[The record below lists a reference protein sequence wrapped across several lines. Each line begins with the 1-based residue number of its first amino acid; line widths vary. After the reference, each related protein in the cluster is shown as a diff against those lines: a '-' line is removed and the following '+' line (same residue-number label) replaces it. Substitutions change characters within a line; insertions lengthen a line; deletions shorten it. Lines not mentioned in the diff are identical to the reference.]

1 MNKLVKSSVYAICGL
16 ILLAFA
22 FKFAFKFAFL
32 KNKNSDEELVE
43 NSINVTTSQPV
54 EEYKYLLKEF
64 NGKLAVFEN
73 GEKAPKMI
81 FDVSIDSLPEVDALA
96 LKNGLKIYISIP
108 IIPFHSD
115 LDDKEDMTT
124 SFSVS
129 VDEWHINKEAT
140 RWKSMRKRKARKPYF

>member
-22 FKFAFKFAFL
+22 FKFAFL

-43 NSINVTTSQPV
+43 NSINVTTFQPV

-96 LKNGLKIYISIP
+96 LKNGLKIKNEQELNDRIEDFIS
-108 IIPFHSD
+108 
-115 LDDKEDMTT
+115 
-124 SFSVS
+124 
-129 VDEWHINKEAT
+129 
-140 RWKSMRKRKARKPYF
+140 

>member
-16 ILLAFA
+16 ILLA
-22 FKFAFKFAFL
+22 FAFKFAFL

-96 LKNGLKIYISIP
+96 LKNGLKIKNEQELNDRIEDFIS
-108 IIPFHSD
+108 
-115 LDDKEDMTT
+115 
-124 SFSVS
+124 
-129 VDEWHINKEAT
+129 
-140 RWKSMRKRKARKPYF
+140 

>member
-22 FKFAFKFAFL
+22 FKFAFL

-43 NSINVTTSQPV
+43 NSINSINVTNSQPV

-96 LKNGLKIYISIP
+96 LKNGLKIKNEQELNDRIEDFIS
-108 IIPFHSD
+108 
-115 LDDKEDMTT
+115 
-124 SFSVS
+124 
-129 VDEWHINKEAT
+129 
-140 RWKSMRKRKARKPYF
+140 